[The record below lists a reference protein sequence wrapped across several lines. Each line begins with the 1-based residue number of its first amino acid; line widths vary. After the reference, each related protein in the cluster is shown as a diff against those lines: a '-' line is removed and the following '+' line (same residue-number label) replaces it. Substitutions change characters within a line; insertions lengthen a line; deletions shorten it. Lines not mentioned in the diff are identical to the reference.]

1 MALQPAIFIV
11 DDDADV
17 SSYSRTLLEF
27 AGFANVRSHQSA
39 RRFLEEASI
48 HDGDVVLIELRM
60 REYDGFEL
68 QRELKRRGL
77 SVAVI
82 MTATHPDVPAVV
94 KAMQI
99 GAVDFIEK
107 PYSNDV
113 LVGSVQRA
121 LAVAQTLHHGA
132 ARSDDVLRRLDTLT
146 AREREVFDRLVQGW
160 PNKAVAVDLK
170 ISQRTVEMHRARIL
184 DKMQAQNLATL
195 IRMTIDAGLPLGPE
209 RRKNN
214 TKT

>member
-1 MALQPAIFIV
+1 
-11 DDDADV
+11 
-17 SSYSRTLLEF
+17 SRTLLEF

-39 RRFLEEASI
+39 RRFLEEASL

-82 MTATHPDVPAVV
+82 MTAIRPDVPTVV
-94 KAMQI
+94 KAMQM

-107 PYSNDV
+107 PFSNEV

-132 ARSDDVLRRLDTLT
+132 RSDNVLRRLDTLT

-160 PNKAVAVDLK
+160 PNKAVAIDLK
-170 ISQRTVEMHRARIL
+170 ISQR
-184 DKMQAQNLATL
+184 
-195 IRMTIDAGLPLGPE
+195 
-209 RRKNN
+209 
-214 TKT
+214 